1 MEWRLLDALFLAVR
15 NLFLMKIKSMR
26 RPRIAGTGN
35 RCRLP
40 RLFRMCTDAQK
51 QKRLPGEFEGTKT
64 IGNESKREK
73 SELAGV
79 VAGRCVQCGV
89 RLVRQGR

>member
-26 RPRIAGTGN
+26 KPRIAGTGN
-35 RCRLP
+35 GCRLP
-40 RLFRMCTDAQK
+40 RLFRICTDAQK

-64 IGNESKREK
+64 IGNENKGK
-73 SELAGV
+73 KFWLAGI
-79 VAGRCVQCGV
+79 VAGRGIQCGIRV
-89 RLVRQGR
+89 VRQRR